1 MANPTSEISTKFAL
15 RLLDVMR
22 TGDADALADILADD
36 FVNHNPMASNGLKN
50 TQALLAAI
58 GPIETTLYRVIA
70 ENNLVVTHAHFVY
83 THPATKQVID
93 SAAIDIWKIKDG
105 KIAEHWDVIQP
116 RPATTTSGQDMFSEL
131 TA

>member
-1 MANPTSEISTKFAL
+1 MANSTSETNANVAL
-15 RLLDVMR
+15 RLLDAMR
-22 TGDADALADILADD
+22 AGNADALADLLTDD
-36 FVNHNPMASNGLKN
+36 FINHNPTASNGLKS
-50 TQALLAAI
+50 TQALLAAV
-58 GPIETTLYRVIA
+58 GPIETTVHRVIA
-70 ENNLVVTHAHFVY
+70 EDNLVVTHAHFVY
-83 THPATKQVID
+83 THPATKEVID